1 MEELNPQETPVARVG
16 AGPRLVAAL
25 LDYVLSTIA
34 VLVAAWNGWAWKTVV
49 NHLPGS
55 SDVLAM
61 YEPVEDMLVES
72 GMAEGVMGL
81 LGATALMSLIY
92 PLVEGFTGASP
103 GKWALGLRVGFPD
116 GSRGTAILYL
126 RRFAIKFVRPLLG
139 ALAALTGLGFLGV
152 LAGPAGLV
160 ISIGTLLL
168 FADHKQALHDKLAG
182 TAVYRRAE
190 LS

>member
-16 AGPRLVAAL
+16 AGPRLAAAL

-34 VLVAAWNGWAWKTVV
+34 VTVAAWNGWGWPTVV
-49 NHLPGS
+49 HHLPGS

-61 YEPVEDMLVES
+61 YEPVEDMLVEL
-72 GMAEGVMGL
+72 GMAQGVMGL
-81 LGATALMSLIY
+81 LGATALISLVY
-92 PLVEGFTGASP
+92 PLVEGFTGSSP
-103 GKWALGLRVGFPD
+103 GKWVLGLQIGFPD
-116 GSRGTAILYL
+116 GSRGTRTLYL

-139 ALAALTGLGFLGV
+139 ALAALTGLGFMGM

-160 ISIGTLLL
+160 ISMGTLLL